1 MPKVLITESCLI
13 NRGDDRGGV
22 HCEVGEIAENVPKDI
37 AVDLARMGRV
47 LFVDS
52 TDDPTKGNTLTAS
65 KEMLK
70 AAADMRSARA
80 KAAKESQAPA
90 ADAAQGGNNES
101 GQA

>member
-22 HCEVGEIAENVPKDI
+22 HCEAGEIAENVPKDTAI
-37 AVDLARMGRV
+37 DLARMGRV

-52 TDDPTKGNTLTAS
+52 NDDPTKGNTLTAS

-80 KAAKESQAPA
+80 KAAKEAAAPA
-90 ADAAQGGNNES
+90 ADAGQGGNSES

>member
-22 HCEVGEIAENVPKDI
+22 HCDAGDIVEGVPKDI
-37 AVDLARMGRV
+37 AGDLARMGRA

-52 TDDPTKGNTLTAS
+52 ADDPTKGNTLTAS

-70 AAADMRSARA
+70 AADDMRRARA
-80 KAAKESQAPA
+80 KAAKEASAPA
-90 ADAAQGGNNES
+90 PAEGQGGNSES

>member
-22 HCEVGEIAENVPKDI
+22 HCEAGDIAENVPKDI

-65 KEMLK
+65 KDMLK
-70 AAADMRSARA
+70 AAADMRAAR
-80 KAAKESQAPA
+80 KAAQVPA
-90 ADAAQGGNNES
+90 SAAGQGGNSES